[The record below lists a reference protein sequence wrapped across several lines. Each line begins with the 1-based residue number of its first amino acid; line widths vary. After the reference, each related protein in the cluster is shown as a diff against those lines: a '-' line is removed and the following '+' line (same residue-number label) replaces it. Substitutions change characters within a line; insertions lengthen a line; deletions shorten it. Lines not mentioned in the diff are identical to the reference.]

1 MNTGLPCPGWPS
13 AGRYSATS
21 QYGKVSLSGA
31 RITGRSIPR
40 AGTTTRVATA
50 FDRDGDGSGDPVPAG
65 PIDGIGRRVGRAVGA
80 AADGEGSGEGEAA
93 ELAPTRDGSVH
104 ASRPATTSATPA
116 AVIAAGMRRRVN
128 HEPSVRIA
136 SQRSTGVSAAPPGPL
151 RCYPQAMGT
160 RFALALGIVVGILAA
175 AILALAVVSMAGG
188 PAATVTLPPASAAS
202 STPPSG
208 AGGGSPAPPAT
219 SSAGPAAT
227 SEGAGASPGASPAA
241 SRGASPAASAGASS
255 ASGGLFGVGLA
266 APPLQVE
273 RLGGGTIDLASLR
286 GKPVW
291 VVFTGTYCPPCR
303 DEDPFLE
310 SFATRY
316 AGSGLV
322 VVTVHE
328 KDDAA
333 AVSALTSELGI
344 TFPVGLDPAGS
355 AGRDWKAIALPIH
368 FWVDRDGI
376 VRAGALGGVGSDVM
390 ASSLA
395 TILPGVEVTP

>member
-1 MNTGLPCPGWPS
+1 
-13 AGRYSATS
+13 
-21 QYGKVSLSGA
+21 
-31 RITGRSIPR
+31 
-40 AGTTTRVATA
+40 
-50 FDRDGDGSGDPVPAG
+50 
-65 PIDGIGRRVGRAVGA
+65 
-80 AADGEGSGEGEAA
+80 
-93 ELAPTRDGSVH
+93 
-104 ASRPATTSATPA
+104 
-116 AVIAAGMRRRVN
+116 
-128 HEPSVRIA
+128 
-136 SQRSTGVSAAPPGPL
+136 
-151 RCYPQAMGT
+151 MGT

-188 PAATVTLPPASAAS
+188 PAATVTLPPASAAPAA
-202 STPPSG
+202 PPSG
-208 AGGGSPAPPAT
+208 GASGSPAASALASAVPVAT
-219 SSAGPAAT
+219 SGAT
-227 SEGAGASPGASPAA
+227 GASPGASP
-241 SRGASPAASAGASS
+241 GASS

-303 DEDPFLE
+303 DEYPFLE

-316 AGSGLV
+316 ASTGLV

-344 TFPVGLDPAGS
+344 TFPVGLDPAGT

-376 VRAGALGGVGSDVM
+376 VRAGALGGVGPGMM

-395 TILPGVEVTP
+395 TILPGIDVTPAEPAGSAGPIPSP

>member
-1 MNTGLPCPGWPS
+1 
-13 AGRYSATS
+13 
-21 QYGKVSLSGA
+21 
-31 RITGRSIPR
+31 
-40 AGTTTRVATA
+40 
-50 FDRDGDGSGDPVPAG
+50 
-65 PIDGIGRRVGRAVGA
+65 
-80 AADGEGSGEGEAA
+80 
-93 ELAPTRDGSVH
+93 
-104 ASRPATTSATPA
+104 
-116 AVIAAGMRRRVN
+116 
-128 HEPSVRIA
+128 
-136 SQRSTGVSAAPPGPL
+136 
-151 RCYPQAMGT
+151 MGT

-175 AILALAVVSMAGG
+175 AILALAVVSTASG
-188 PAATVTLPPASAAS
+188 PAATVTLPPASAA
-202 STPPSG
+202 PPTGS
-208 AGGGSPAPPAT
+208 AGISPAT
-219 SSAGPAAT
+219 SATASAGPAAT
-227 SEGAGASPGASPAA
+227 SEGAGASPAASPGASPGASPAA
-241 SRGASPAASAGASS
+241 SPDASS
-255 ASGGLFGVGLA
+255 PSGGLFGVGLP

-303 DEDPFLE
+303 DEYPFLE

-316 AGSGLV
+316 AGTGLV

-344 TFPVGLDPAGS
+344 TFPVGLDPAGT

-395 TILPGVEVTP
+395 TILPGVEVTS